1 MKRLVLV
8 ILSIVILMSSC
19 TKTEDKLK
27 VYNWGDYIDEDI
39 ISNFTEEYGIEV
51 SYETYGSNEDL
62 YVKIKNSGEAYDV
75 IFPSEYMA
83 SKMIKEGLLY
93 KYDIESL
100 SNYKNMADSFKNLPY
115 DENNEYCVPY
125 FWGTMGLLYNKNLV
139 DEEDM
144 NSFACIFDE
153 KYKGQIFLFDAQRD
167 VIGLGLKY
175 LGYSL
180 NSKNEAELNEAK
192 KLMTKQK
199 RYLKAYAEDNMKSFM
214 LLEEGAIGYTDSG
227 VAFLIITEEGPENFG
242 YKIPKEGSNLWVD
255 LMCIPASSRH
265 KEEAK
270 LFINYLMRE
279 DVAQKNLEYIQYPSP
294 LKTVTNPLPDDPEL
308 WDSLQ
313 ATKEEIARCEVY
325 TDLGDFTKKYNDAW
339 IYIKANDE

>member
-1 MKRLVLV
+1 MKKLLLIITVTML
-8 ILSIVILMSSC
+8 LFTAC

-27 VYNWGDYIDEDI
+27 VYNWGDYIDESI
-39 ISNFTEEYGIEV
+39 ISDFTEEYGIEV
-51 SYETYGSNEDL
+51 TYETYGSNEDL

-83 SKMIKEGLLY
+83 SKMMSEGLLH

-100 SNYKNMADSFKNLPY
+100 PNYKNMADSFKNLPY

-139 DEEDM
+139 NEEDM
-144 NSFACIFDE
+144 DSFACIFDD

-180 NSKNEAELNEAK
+180 NTKDESELDEAK
-192 KLMTKQK
+192 KLMTRQK
-199 RYLKAYAEDNMKSFM
+199 EFLRAYANDNMKSLL
-214 LLEEGAIGYTDSG
+214 LLEEGSIGYTDSG
-227 VAFLIITEEGPENFG
+227 AAFQIIAEEGIENYG

-255 LMCIPASSRH
+255 LMAIPENSRH

-270 LFINYLMRE
+270 LFINYLLRE
-279 DVAQKNLEYIQYPSP
+279 DVAQKNLDYVQYPSP
-294 LKTVTNPLPDDPEL
+294 LKTAKNPIPDDPKL
-308 WDSLQ
+308 WETLQ
-313 ATKEEIARCEVY
+313 ATEEEIARCEVY
-325 TDLGDFTKKYNDAW
+325 TDLGNFTKKYNDAW